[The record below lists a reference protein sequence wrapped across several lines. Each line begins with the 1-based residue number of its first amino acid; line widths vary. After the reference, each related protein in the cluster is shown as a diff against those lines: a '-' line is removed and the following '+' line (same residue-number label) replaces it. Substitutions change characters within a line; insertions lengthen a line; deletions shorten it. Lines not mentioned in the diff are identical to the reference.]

1 MSSDNFVPCGSVP
14 GFVPAWYS
22 FRFHQRSRELEEL
35 PMIPLTRGARRA
47 RHVFFRF
54 SALAALAALVGCGA
68 SESAAPVE
76 PGSDGLPSGENAT
89 DTQPPGTPAQ
99 ATPAAPG
106 TLPGNTLES
115 TEQAPDGI
123 MLVETPPNPPV
134 SAGAEQPGAP
144 VAEAPPTEPPAPL
157 PAEPPAPLPAE
168 PPAPARVV
176 ENSAVG
182 CSVPQLPGFAQL
194 PAINALPDPF
204 LSLDGTRIATREQ
217 WACRRAEI
225 SAQVQQYELG
235 PKPARPSVVTGQ
247 LQNDRFDITVG
258 EPGNTVAFS
267 VNITRPDGAGPFPA
281 MIEIGGSSLDNS
293 VLSDL
298 GVARI
303 NFNNGAMGA
312 QSGGGSRGTGTF
324 YDLYGA
330 DHGAGSMMAWAW
342 GVSRIIDALETTPE
356 AGIDVQRLGVT
367 GCSRNGKGAL
377 VVGAFDERIAL
388 TIPQESG
395 AGGSA
400 SWRISRVQNDAA
412 LAINPN
418 ATPNDGRVQLL
429 VDAQGEQPWFRAAFS
444 QFNNAETRLPFDHH
458 MVLGLVAP
466 RALLVIDNSTQIW
479 LGSESSFT
487 DSVAAREIWSAL
499 GVPES
504 MGVSQVGDHNHC
516 AFPASQRAELL
527 AFVEKFLVGTG
538 TANTNVVR
546 SDRITP
552 NRGRWIPWTTPSLQ

>member
-1 MSSDNFVPCGSVP
+1 M
-14 GFVPAWYS
+14 
-22 FRFHQRSRELEEL
+22 
-35 PMIPLTRGARRA
+35 TRRTHGAQRA
-47 RHVFFRF
+47 RAAFFRL
-54 SALAALAALVGCGA
+54 SALATLAALIGCSASDSGA
-68 SESAAPVE
+68 PAE
-76 PGSDGLPSGENAT
+76 PGAGGLSSGENAT
-89 DTQPPGTPAQ
+89 NTPPPGGAAEVTPAE
-99 ATPAAPG
+99 PG
-106 TLPGNTLES
+106 TSPGEPGDS
-115 TEQAPDGI
+115 TERVPDGI
-123 MLVETPPNPPV
+123 MLAETPPSPPV
-134 SAGAEQPGAP
+134 NGGATGAEVPAAP
-144 VAEAPPTEPPAPL
+144 IAETPPAPLPTEPPAP
-157 PAEPPAPLPAE
+157 PPTDSPPPALA
-168 PPAPARVV
+168 V
-176 ENSAVG
+176 ENSGLG

-194 PAINALPDPF
+194 PVVNALPDPF
-204 LSLDGTRIATREQ
+204 VSLNGTRITTRAE
-217 WACRRAEI
+217 WTCRRAEI

-247 LQNDRFDITVG
+247 LQDTRFDITVG

-267 VNITRPDGAGPFPA
+267 VNITRPEGAGPFPA

-312 QSGGGSRGTGTF
+312 QSGGASRGTGTF

-342 GVSRIIDALETTPE
+342 GVSRIIDALEAAPE
-356 AGIDVQRLGVT
+356 VGIDVKRLGVT

-377 VVGAFDERIAL
+377 IAGAFDERIAL

-429 VDAQGEQPWFRAAFS
+429 ADAQGEQPWFRASFN
-444 QFNNAETRLPFDHH
+444 QFNNVETRLPFDHH

-466 RALLVIDNSTQIW
+466 RPLLVIDNSTQIW
-479 LGSESSFT
+479 LGHESSFT
-487 DSVAAREIWSAL
+487 DSVAAREIWTAL
-499 GVPES
+499 GAPES

-516 AFPASQRAELL
+516 AFPASQRAELA

-538 TANTNVVR
+538 SANTNVVR

-552 NRGRWIPWTTPSLQ
+552 DRARWFPWTTPALE